1 MTNLLKLKATIL
13 VVGVAIV
20 MFLGAPA
27 ASAKPFTFTLSFT
40 GASWNDGGSL
50 DGYFTVTYD
59 PTKGAGA
66 PTALDSMYVQ
76 TGNGTNG
83 DGFPG
88 QLYIYDVPGYANT
101 VSTND
106 FDASQALGAPASE
119 VYVADTAGNNLYLDW
134 SVATPASLPTGLWVG
149 SSGGQYSSE
158 SIGVFRDPIRGLNS
172 QGGSGGSGGNQPS
185 IPSGVPEPGTFSL
198 AGLALAGTV
207 ICGLRKSR
215 AN

>member
-1 MTNLLKLKATIL
+1 
-13 VVGVAIV
+13 
-20 MFLGAPA
+20 
-27 ASAKPFTFTLSFT
+27 
-40 GASWNDGGSL
+40 
-50 DGYFTVTYD
+50 
-59 PTKGAGA
+59 
-66 PTALDSMYVQ
+66 MYVQ

-149 SSGGQYSSE
+149 SSGGRLSFRSF
-158 SIGVFRDPIRGLNS
+158 GVFRDPIRGLNS

-185 IPSGVPEPGTFSL
+185 IPSGVPRARHVL
-198 AGLALAGTV
+198 AGRAGA
-207 ICGLRKSR
+207 GRHGYLRGFASR
-215 AN
+215 GQKTSRTTPLPAGAEHPL